1 LLQGKN
7 ALGLSP
13 MPPLEGADLLNC
25 FKAVLSNWH
34 VTDYVTAKDEA
45 LEWAG
50 KNLSGFTLKSP
61 AKLMNDHVC
70 AGGEIDQVRETRP
83 EWNDW
88 PFHYDFR
95 LSWEDRRLYIETLL
109 VDDDPSD
116 PYLRI
121 VRIKDA

>member
-1 LLQGKN
+1 
-7 ALGLSP
+7 
-13 MPPLEGADLLNC
+13 MPPLKDPDLLNR
-25 FKAVLSNWH
+25 FEAILDNWN
-34 VTDYVTAKDEA
+34 VTDYVTIKDEA

-50 KNLSGFTLKSP
+50 KNLPGFTLKAL
-61 AKLMNDHVC
+61 AKLMNEHVR
-70 AGGEIDQVRETRP
+70 AGDEIDEVRETRP

-95 LSWEDRRLYIETLL
+95 LPWAGRPLYIETLF

>member
-1 LLQGKN
+1 
-7 ALGLSP
+7 
-13 MPPLEGADLLNC
+13 MPPLEDPDLLQV
-25 FKAVLSNWH
+25 FKAVLSNWRF
-34 VTDYVTAKDEA
+34 TDYVTAKDDA

-50 KNLSGFTLKSP
+50 KNLPGFTLKSL
-61 AKLMNDHVC
+61 AKLLNDHVS
-70 AGGEIDQVRETRP
+70 AGGEIDQIRETRA

-95 LSWEDRRLYIETLL
+95 LSWSGRPLYIETILL
-109 VDDDPSD
+109 DDDPSD

>member
-1 LLQGKN
+1 
-7 ALGLSP
+7 
-13 MPPLEGADLLNC
+13 MPPLEDAELLKC
-25 FKAVLSNWH
+25 FKRILSNWN

-45 LEWAG
+45 IAWAG
-50 KNLSGFTLKSP
+50 KNLPGFTLKLL
-61 AKLMNDHVC
+61 AKQMNEHVEG
-70 AGGEIDQVRETRP
+70 GGEIDQVRETRP

-95 LSWEDRRLYIETLL
+95 LSWDERPLYIETVF

-121 VRIKDA
+121 VRIKDV

>member
-1 LLQGKN
+1 
-7 ALGLSP
+7 
-13 MPPLEGADLLNC
+13 MPPLDDPELLKV
-25 FKAVLSNWH
+25 FKEVLNNWRY
-34 VTDYVTAKDEA
+34 TDYITAKDEA

-50 KNLSGFTLKSP
+50 RNLPGFTLK
-61 AKLMNDHVC
+61 ALANLMCAHVQ

-95 LSWEDRRLYIETLL
+95 LAWEGRSLYIETIL

-121 VRIKDA
+121 VRINDA

>member
-1 LLQGKN
+1 
-7 ALGLSP
+7 
-13 MPPLEGADLLNC
+13 MPPLEDPDLWAR
-25 FKAVLSNWH
+25 FKSILGNWY
-34 VTDYVTAKDEA
+34 VTDYVTAKEEA

-50 KNLSGFTLKSP
+50 KNLDGFTLKTL
-61 AKLMNDHVC
+61 AKEMNEHVQ

-95 LSWEDRRLYIETLL
+95 LAWKGRRLFIETLL

-121 VRIKDA
+121 VRI